1 MGQHTIWYACCTRS
15 LPYVPVSTTVFVCM
29 HAEVQPGYFSF
40 HHLLDLDLWDTP
52 KPGKHCQEF
61 TASQTLNQGI
71 KLYGQITG
79 DKGTINYW
87 FVYTPR
93 SIRRPGTYVRISQKP
108 LEIFLPSASI
118 PQLCESAKWSLVHT
132 PSSSSLVRSQTF
144 HMLLPCGY
152 ITISYWFSWTRD
164 WDSTPRTV
172 RSELPGYQIIIKFI
186 HV

>member
-1 MGQHTIWYACCTRS
+1 MLYTFTPIRTCIYHSVCLHACWGPAWLFQFPPPPWSGPLGYPEAGQTLS
-15 LPYVPVSTTVFVCM
+15 
-29 HAEVQPGYFSF
+29 E
-40 HHLLDLDLWDTP
+40 
-52 KPGKHCQEF
+52 EF

-71 KLYGQITG
+71 KLAIWPDHRGQRNNKLLIC
-79 DKGTINYW
+79 
-87 FVYTPR
+87 VYR

-164 WDSTPRTV
+164 WDPTPRTV

>member
-1 MGQHTIWYACCTRS
+1 MLYTFTPIRTCIYHSVCLHACWGPAWLFQFPPPPWSGPLGYPEAGQTLS
-15 LPYVPVSTTVFVCM
+15 
-29 HAEVQPGYFSF
+29 E
-40 HHLLDLDLWDTP
+40 
-52 KPGKHCQEF
+52 EF